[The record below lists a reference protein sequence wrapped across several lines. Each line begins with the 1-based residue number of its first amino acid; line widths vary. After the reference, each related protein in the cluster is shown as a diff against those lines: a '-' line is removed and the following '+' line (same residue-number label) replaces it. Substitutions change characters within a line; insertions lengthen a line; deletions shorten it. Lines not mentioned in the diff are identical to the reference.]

1 MKSYPTDYLKY
12 WRVIRFYM
20 KSKHG
25 LSQAD
30 LDIILFLYSEVYFDR
45 SDFAKF
51 AELVSWELGR
61 FKRLWKEG
69 WIEHFR
75 KHTGR
80 SRSIYQL
87 SPKAKSVVLD
97 IYRKLNGEE
106 IPTSLSYNPMFLKNV
121 KYTDKVYRTM
131 ILQMNAYYREQRE
144 KSRTKTTEED

>member
-1 MKSYPTDYLKY
+1 
-12 WRVIRFYM
+12 M

-30 LDIILFLYSEVYFDR
+30 LDIILFLYSEGYFGR
-45 SDFAKF
+45 IDFVKF
-51 AELVSWELGR
+51 AELVSWELDR
-61 FKRLWKEG
+61 FKRLWKYG

-75 KHTGR
+75 KGTGR
-80 SRSIYQL
+80 TRAIYQL
-87 SPKAKSVVLD
+87 SPKAKNVVLD

-131 ILQMNAYYREQRE
+131 ILQMNAYNKQKRKEAYSKEA
-144 KSRTKTTEED
+144 KED